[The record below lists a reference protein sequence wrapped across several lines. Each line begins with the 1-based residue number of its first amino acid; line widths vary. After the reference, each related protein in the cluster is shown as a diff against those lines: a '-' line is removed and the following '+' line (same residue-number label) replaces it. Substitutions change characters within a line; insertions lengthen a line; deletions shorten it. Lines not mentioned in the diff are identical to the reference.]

1 MTEIPNTDQSASP
14 EEKAGDAGAPPEAE
28 GRGSKGL
35 NKLIAVIIA
44 AAAVFLLM
52 EELRPYIEVQLREI
66 SSIIAGFLLRLVGFV
81 VTRDGTLLT
90 TGVGDDAMKFDVVGA
105 CSGSNTLNVLVAVGI
120 VWVGTHSR
128 LPLFRKVLCGLLSVP
143 IAIFANGV
151 RVAILV
157 GGSDAIGFVIG
168 EDHPLHYLVGL
179 FGFVLA
185 MLIVFGLTEWMA
197 LPHEEAA
204 RRGAKRMGERP
215 KLVITLLALFFIFLP
230 YLILSIS
237 YWSPT
242 SFADY
247 EHHGYVFPLAALAIG
262 IVLWFRWP
270 RERPRPLAGILLLL
284 VVSCMVFVA
293 IALDMN
299 IVRGVALLLSVLAVV
314 LLYRGLWLTVAMIPL
329 TALAFVGFYSSFYIL
344 DRVLLRLGLSDQ
356 SLMAWAWPLRF
367 PLAAVALI
375 AFAIV
380 IPLTLPRARRLAE
393 TPRVPSKP
401 SPVLLNIALA
411 IVFAVAALQGYYY
424 GRPAQGDIKT
434 DITFSYLQGDWVGS
448 DLPIGAYSL
457 KYFGEGGI
465 KSRNYTRGE
474 EDVQVLLTSS
484 SGDRHRHHP
493 PEYCLT
499 GGGWIIQKSDN
510 VTVTVGNGDR
520 IHATRLVLT
529 LGDRT
534 KTFVYWFSDGEV
546 RHPDYVAVTTD
557 DSLRRLQGV
566 RTNWF
571 LFRVMSS
578 DGMDAVEGFLDT
590 FEWTIGE
597 ETATGENLVTAP
609 PPGS

>member
-1 MTEIPNTDQSASP
+1 MSQGES
-14 EEKAGDAGAPPEAE
+14 
-28 GRGSKGL
+28 RGSKGL
-35 NKLIAVIIA
+35 NKLIAVIIG

-52 EELRPYIEVQLREI
+52 EEVRPYIEVQLREI
-66 SSIIAGFLLRLVGFV
+66 SSVLASILLRIVGFT
-81 VTRDGTLLT
+81 VTREGTLLT
-90 TGVGDDAMKFDVVGA
+90 TGVGDDAMKFEVVGA

-128 LPLFRKVLCGLLSVP
+128 LPIVRKILCGLLTVP
-143 IAIFANGV
+143 IAILANGV
-151 RVAILV
+151 RVSILV
-157 GGSDAIGFVIG
+157 GGSDAIGFIIG
-168 EDHPLHYLVGL
+168 EDHPLHYMVGL

-185 MLIVFGLTEWMA
+185 MLFVFALTEWMA

-247 EHHGYVFPLAALAIG
+247 EHHGYVFPVAALAIA
-262 IVLWFRWP
+262 IVLWRRWP
-270 RERPRPLAGILLLL
+270 RETPHPLAGLLLML
-284 VVSCMVFVA
+284 VVSGMVLVA
-293 IALDMN
+293 LVLDMN
-299 IVRGVALLLSVLAVV
+299 IVRGVALLLSLLAVV
-314 LLYRGLWLTVAMIPL
+314 LIYRGVWLTVAMIPL
-329 TALAFVGFYSSFYIL
+329 AALAFVGFYSSFYIL

-367 PLAAVALI
+367 PLAAITLI
-375 AFAIV
+375 AFALV
-380 IPLTLPRARRLAE
+380 VPFALPRARRLAE
-393 TPRVPSKP
+393 DPAASDKP
-401 SPVLLNIALA
+401 SPLLLNIALA

-424 GRPAQGDIKT
+424 GRPAQGDIQT
-434 DITFSYLQGDWVGS
+434 DITFSYLQGGWVGT

-465 KSRNYTRGE
+465 KSRNYSHADE
-474 EDVQVLLTSS
+474 NVQVLLTSS

-520 IHATRLVLT
+520 ILATRLVLT
-529 LGDRT
+529 LEDRT
-534 KTFVYWFSDGEV
+534 KTFIYWFSDGEI
-546 RHPDYVAVTTD
+546 RHPDYVSVTTD
-557 DSLRRLQGV
+557 DSLRRLRGE

-578 DGMDAVEGFLDT
+578 DGMEPIEDFLGS
-590 FEWTIGE
+590 FHWTIGE
-597 ETATGENLVTAP
+597 RTASGVLPDA
-609 PPGS
+609 GSGS